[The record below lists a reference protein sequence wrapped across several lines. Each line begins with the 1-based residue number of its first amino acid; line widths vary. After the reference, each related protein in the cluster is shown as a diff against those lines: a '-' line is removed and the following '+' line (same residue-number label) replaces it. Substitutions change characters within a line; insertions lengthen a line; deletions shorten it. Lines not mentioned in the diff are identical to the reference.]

1 MAQSPRASRSAAAP
15 AARPRPRSHARAST
29 VRAPAPATESGDAVA
44 GPAPDDLRRRWI
56 AEAAY
61 YIAERRG
68 FGDGSAD
75 DDWCRAEAE
84 IDRLLA
90 RIEQ

>member
-1 MAQSPRASRSAAAP
+1 MAQSPRASRSATAP
-15 AARPRPRSHARAST
+15 AARPRTRAHTRAST
-29 VRAPAPATESGDAVA
+29 ARAPVPDTETSDAVA
-44 GPAPDDLRRRWI
+44 GSPPDELRRRWV

-75 DDWCRAEAE
+75 EDWCRAEAE

-90 RIEQ
+90 GTRQ